1 MYPVLYDKRS
11 PNLNERNKKNLAWG
25 DVAAT
30 MNLGDGIYLFLNVVS
45 VNVLI
50 VDELIFSKN

>member
-11 PNLNERNKKNLAWG
+11 PNFKERNEKNLAWG

>member
-11 PNLNERNKKNLAWG
+11 SNFKERNKKNLACG

-30 MNLGDGIYLFLNVVS
+30 VNLGDGIYLFLHVVS
-45 VNVLI
+45 VNVLL

>member
-1 MYPVLYDKRS
+1 MYPVLCDKRS
-11 PNLNERNKKNLAWG
+11 SNFKERNKKNLAWG

-30 MNLGDGIYLFLNVVS
+30 VNLGDGIYLFLHVVS
-45 VNVLI
+45 VNVLL

>member
-1 MYPVLYDKRS
+1 MYPVLYNKRS
-11 PNLNERNKKNLAWG
+11 SSFKERNKKNLAWG

-30 MNLGDGIYLFLNVVS
+30 VNLGDGIYLFLHVVS
-45 VNVLI
+45 VNVLL

>member
-11 PNLNERNKKNLAWG
+11 PNFKERNEKNLVWG

>member
-11 PNLNERNKKNLAWG
+11 SNFKERNKKNLAWG

-30 MNLGDGIYLFLNVVS
+30 VNLGDGIYLFLHVVS
-45 VNVLI
+45 VNVLL
-50 VDELIFSKN
+50 VDELIFNKN

>member
-11 PNLNERNKKNLAWG
+11 PNFKERNEKNLAWG
-25 DVAAT
+25 GVAAT

>member
-11 PNLNERNKKNLAWG
+11 PNFKERNEKNLDWG